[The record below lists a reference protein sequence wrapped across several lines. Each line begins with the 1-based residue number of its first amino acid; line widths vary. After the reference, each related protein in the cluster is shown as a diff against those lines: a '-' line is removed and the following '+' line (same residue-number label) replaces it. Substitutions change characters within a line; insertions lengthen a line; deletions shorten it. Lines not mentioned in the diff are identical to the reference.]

1 MASQPFDHLARRLR
15 RRLRRVPAL
24 QPLVNRAGLWLW
36 RRDLR
41 RRAAQGEASEHAA
54 QPIRLDPRS
63 IETQVP
69 ASDLPLAGA
78 LLRDAVGRVAGGS
91 WDAHPRPLA
100 EHPVVE
106 GIRQRFEEGRA
117 WEATALHRAAVA
129 GLEAGRPLWKFRS
142 PADVPRL
149 LAKIDDLHRAMGT
162 EGYRTQGELGTHRLW
177 DEVLVAV
184 DRRGRV
190 HLVDGAHRLA
200 LAQVLRLPEI
210 PVLVAVRH
218 AEWDEFRRS
227 MIRYARDRG
236 EGVYQRLDHPDLAVV
251 PYVHGSG
258 RWPLIEPHLPPGG
271 GTALD
276 IGANAGLFSF
286 ALARRG
292 FRVTAVERS
301 EKEAYVLG
309 RLVGASSLP
318 IRVVKASIFEAPLEK
333 RYRVV
338 LALNIFH
345 HFLKTEPTLRLLEGL
360 LGGLTADLVF
370 FESHD
375 PDEAQMRGAFFNPAP
390 RDFAEWVAGRLG
402 LGSVRLI
409 GTPEGRSLFLLE
421 RGEVPAA

>member
-1 MASQPFDHLARRLR
+1 
-15 RRLRRVPAL
+15 
-24 QPLVNRAGLWLW
+24 
-36 RRDLR
+36 
-41 RRAAQGEASEHAA
+41 
-54 QPIRLDPRS
+54 
-63 IETQVP
+63 
-69 ASDLPLAGA
+69 
-78 LLRDAVGRVAGGS
+78 
-91 WDAHPRPLA
+91 
-100 EHPVVE
+100 
-106 GIRQRFEEGRA
+106 
-117 WEATALHRAAVA
+117 
-129 GLEAGRPLWKFRS
+129 
-142 PADVPRL
+142 
-149 LAKIDDLHRAMGT
+149 MGT
-162 EGYRTQGELGTHRLW
+162 EGYRTQDELGTHRLW

-227 MIRYARDRG
+227 MIQYARDRG

-251 PYVHGSG
+251 PYVHGSD
-258 RWPLIEPHLPPGG
+258 RWPMIEAHLPPGG

-309 RLVGASSLP
+309 RLVAASSLP
-318 IRVVKASIFEAPLEK
+318 IRVVKASIFDAPLEK
-333 RYRVV
+333 HYCVV

-360 LGGLTADLVF
+360 LGGLTADFVF

-375 PDEAQMRGAFFNPAP
+375 PDEVQMRGAYFNPAP

-402 LGSVRLI
+402 LDSVRLI

-421 RGEVPAA
+421 RGEVPAE